1 MSSLSPGVTV
11 CPSTVTL
18 QKRQSHMSINYHWVF
33 IGQLLTNGV
42 KLLKL
47 LKSGGARVGL
57 CPPQSPLN
65 NWSARDSKYIE
76 GSSCS
81 SRRVLW
87 KKENTIINKMF
98 SRVHTCMCVIHID
111 STHGNG
117 LRVWATLLPSFQSPQ
132 SACGG
137 ADLLLYQKH
146 ILFTTRRRAGLEVLC
161 IVVIPYPLCL
171 LKVN

>member
-98 SRVHTCMCVIHID
+98 SRVHTHVCVLYTLIVHMEMDWECERHCCHLSNHRKARVVEQIYC
-111 STHGNG
+111 SIKSIYFSPPAVG
-117 LRVWATLLPSFQSPQ
+117 LVLKYTA
-132 SACGG
+132 
-137 ADLLLYQKH
+137 LLLFH
-146 ILFTTRRRAGLEVLC
+146 IRCAF
-161 IVVIPYPLCL
+161 
-171 LKVN
+171 